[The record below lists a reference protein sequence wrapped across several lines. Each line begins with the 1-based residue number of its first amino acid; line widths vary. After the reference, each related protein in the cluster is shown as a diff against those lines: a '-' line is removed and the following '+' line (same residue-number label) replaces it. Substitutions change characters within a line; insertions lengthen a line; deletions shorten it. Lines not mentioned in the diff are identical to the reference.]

1 MTGLQDQY
9 DDAMY
14 DFSRGDYAG
23 AVAKLEA
30 ILRADP
36 AHFDAQLSL
45 GMAYARLGDHA
56 RAIAEGHK
64 AEKLRPQ
71 DQLVHTNLSLF
82 YVKAGDKGRAEHHGV
97 QARIAS
103 WRGNLAPPDRT
114 RSSPEALPQA
124 APAPPRPSVP
134 EEFPDMPWK
143 KKPTTPVQSS
153 PPPDPPNP

>member
-1 MTGLQDQY
+1 MGSLQDQY

-14 DFSRGDYAG
+14 DFSLGDYAG

-36 AHFDAQLSL
+36 VHFDAQLSL
-45 GMAYARLGDHA
+45 GMAYSRLGDHA
-56 RAIAEGHK
+56 RALVEGHK

-97 QARIAS
+97 QSRIAS
-103 WRGNLAPPDRT
+103 WRGNLAPPDRA
-114 RSSPEALPQA
+114 RSQPDALPQA
-124 APAPPRPSVP
+124 ATAPPRPTVP
-134 EEFPDMPWK
+134 DEFPDMPWK
-143 KKPTTPVQSS
+143 KKPTSPASPS
-153 PPPDPPNP
+153 PPTDPPTS